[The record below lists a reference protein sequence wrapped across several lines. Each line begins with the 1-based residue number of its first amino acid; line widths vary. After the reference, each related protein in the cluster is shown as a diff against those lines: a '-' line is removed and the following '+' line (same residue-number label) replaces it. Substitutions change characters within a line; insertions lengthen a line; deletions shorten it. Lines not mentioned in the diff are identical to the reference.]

1 MKKYQG
7 MLACLPLVMCC
18 AAYAGDAQSDAPSL
32 NDSAGVP
39 VSQRTIKVSP
49 EELSGDITINSQ
61 SANDLPLAGLPDST
75 LEEQQK
81 VFKQRQQDKEEYSRA
96 VIKNWTKEIHRD
108 ENSYSVIYK
117 HLAGQKAIIF
127 KLNNALTLADKPE
140 EAKHAAAR
148 GVEFY
153 ARMTAYE
160 YKVNL
165 SDLSMLNAHTYKMR
179 AEINGSRFMIF
190 VSKMEGEHFY
200 LKIFAL
206 GGKVS
211 YEDITLLTPDFFRTQ
226 SLEGDS
232 KTRQE

>member
-96 VIKNWTKEIHRD
+96 RRLK
-108 ENSYSVIYK
+108 
-117 HLAGQKAIIF
+117 
-127 KLNNALTLADKPE
+127 DKR
-140 EAKHAAAR
+140 H
-148 GVEFY
+148 
-153 ARMTAYE
+153 
-160 YKVNL
+160 
-165 SDLSMLNAHTYKMR
+165 
-179 AEINGSRFMIF
+179 
-190 VSKMEGEHFY
+190 
-200 LKIFAL
+200 
-206 GGKVS
+206 
-211 YEDITLLTPDFFRTQ
+211 
-226 SLEGDS
+226 
-232 KTRQE
+232 